1 MEERAKTQNPRPN
14 LQSVPRQIRKEVKAN
29 LYKHFQAQCKMPLQ
43 ATSLQTSVAISEV
56 IKKVLESLN
65 CIAIEIVNDD
75 GNTEI
80 RILTIDI
87 DSKPIRT
94 KPDAISL

>member
-43 ATSLQTSVAISEV
+43 AMSLHASVAIFEV
-56 IKKVLESLN
+56 AKKVLERLN
-65 CIAIEIVNDD
+65 CIAIEIADD
-75 GNTEI
+75 DANTEI

-87 DSKPIRT
+87 NSKPIRT
-94 KPDAISL
+94 KADAISL

>member
-1 MEERAKTQNPRPN
+1 CT
-14 LQSVPRQIRKEVKAN
+14 STI
-29 LYKHFQAQCKMPLQ
+29 KHFQAECKTPLQ
-43 ATSLQTSVAISEV
+43 ATSLHASVAISEV

-65 CIAIEIVNDD
+65 CIAIEIANDD

-87 DSKPIRT
+87 NSKPIRT
-94 KPDAISL
+94 KADAIIL